1 MKTKRRERTETSKSH
16 LPKGQRTVCDNWM
29 AFSIL
34 SRMGCEQKKGEIQK
48 IPSGRTVYFDFDRCP
63 GSERSAPDV
72 TKIRQAGGK
81 NS

>member
-1 MKTKRRERTETSKSH
+1 
-16 LPKGQRTVCDNWM
+16 M